1 MHDITKRENQETIHL
16 LEVLS
21 LYLIFKDLLFEY
33 FQEKIHDLERKTELQ
48 SFKHEEILLEF
59 ESLKARRDRILP
71 SSTGTMLS
79 NNHPSLLP
87 SLHHWPVP
95 TMVDSQ
101 TSPTDDSISILA
113 PPPPPP
119 SIQQRPLFK
128 STGSQSVNVIET
140 QETKQKSFL
149 NNPTAQIVQAKYSY
163 EPLQF
168 SPNDHPEVE
177 LPLTIGEY
185 YLIYGDVDEVKSILI

>member
-1 MHDITKRENQETIHL
+1 LKY
-16 LEVLS
+16 
-21 LYLIFKDLLFEY
+21 YLFYFIFKDLYFEY

-48 SFKHEEILLEF
+48 SLKHEEILLEF

-87 SLHHWPVP
+87 LLHHWPGP

-101 TSPTDDSISILA
+101 TSPTDDSVSISAPPL
-113 PPPPPP
+113 PPPPPTP
-119 SIQQRPLFK
+119 SIQQRPLLK
-128 STGSQSVNVIET
+128 STASQSVNVAET
-140 QETKQKSFL
+140 QETKQKSYL
-149 NNPTAQIVQAKYSY
+149 NNQIAQIVQAKYSY

-177 LPLTIGEY
+177 LPLNLGEY
-185 YLIYGDVDEVKSILI
+185 YLIYGDVDEVKPIWIYNNNKK